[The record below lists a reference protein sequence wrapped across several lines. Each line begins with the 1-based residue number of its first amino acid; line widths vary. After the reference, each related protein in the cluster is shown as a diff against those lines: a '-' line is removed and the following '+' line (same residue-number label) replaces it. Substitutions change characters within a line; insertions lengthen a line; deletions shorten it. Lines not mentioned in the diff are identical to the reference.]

1 MEENKELE
9 EKKVEKV
16 VVVKKKKAHLTS
28 FAIKIIII
36 VLAIIILPLMF
47 GLGVKLSYLFN
58 TQEKTTKLGLRNVGE
73 LVTQTC
79 HTVVVEDSKVSR
91 TFFDLFEIPFTTS
104 RQIFSYD
111 FEVDASVNFDKID
124 FSNVSEDNKTIE
136 VKLPHAKVYK
146 STIKPESLKI
156 YVDSES
162 LFSRIDLSK
171 HNDAVLKMQEQ
182 AKNDCVTNGLLDAA
196 DENAK
201 QLIKGMITG
210 NEVFK
215 HYDITFSYTDEKEIT
230 INEENDN

>member
-1 MEENKELE
+1 MEENKEKEVKE
-9 EKKVEKV
+9 EKKEV
-16 VVVKKKKAHLTS
+16 VVIKKKGRLS
-28 FAIKIIII
+28 FFTIKVILIIG
-36 VLAIIILPLMF
+36 AIILLPLIF

-124 FSNVSEDNKTIE
+124 FSKVDEENKTID

-171 HNDAVLKMQEQ
+171 HNDAVIKMQNQ
-182 AKNDCVTNGLLDAA
+182 AQNDCVANGLLDAA

-201 QLIKGMITG
+201 QLITGMITG

-215 HYDITFSYTDEKEIT
+215 NYKINFDYLDEKENKP
-230 INEENDN
+230 NEETNS